1 MAMAKPITDAPSAR
15 NRLATDRIKLVVVED
30 HSLVRL
36 GLVNLLEQDD
46 GLSVLTDVSSGEECL
61 QFLKGQQPDVLLL
74 DIGLPGINGLET
86 AKIVLE
92 QYPDVKIIVLTS
104 HEEREHVVEAFSL
117 GVHAYCL
124 KSVDRRL
131 VDLIYDVNE
140 GAYWLDSSISVHARD
155 ILTTM
160 AQRQIKHSQTP
171 GEYTDSDIE
180 LLKLVS
186 EGKNN
191 TIISQVLDKP
201 LHVVK
206 FHLKDLFKKLNVE
219 DRTQAAVTAVRMG
232 LI

>member
-1 MAMAKPITDAPSAR
+1 MAMTKPTIGNASPR
-15 NRLATDRIKLVVVED
+15 NHRATDMITLAVVED

-36 GLVNLLEQDD
+36 GLVNLLEQDAHLNVVAD
-46 GLSVLTDVSSGEECL
+46 LASGEECL

-86 AKIVLE
+86 ARVVLDN
-92 QYPDVKIIVLTS
+92 YPDTKIIILTS
-104 HEEREHVVEAFSL
+104 HEEREHVIEAFSI

-160 AQRQIKHSQTP
+160 AQRQVQQHKR
-171 GEYTDSDIE
+171 TDDYSDGDIE
-180 LLKLVS
+180 LLKMVA

-191 TIISQVLDKP
+191 TIIARMLDKP
-201 LHVVK
+201 LHVIK
-206 FHLKDLFKKLNVE
+206 FHLKDLFQKLDVE
-219 DRTQAAVTAVRMG
+219 DRTQAAVRAVRMG